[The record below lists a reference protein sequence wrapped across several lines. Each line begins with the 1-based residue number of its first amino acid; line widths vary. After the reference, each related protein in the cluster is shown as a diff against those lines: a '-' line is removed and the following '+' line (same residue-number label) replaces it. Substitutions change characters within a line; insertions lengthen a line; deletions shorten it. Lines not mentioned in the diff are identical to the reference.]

1 MVVLDIATVERTV
14 AIAMD
19 KGRYG
24 EVGGGS
30 RCFLETVDSNL
41 GCRKLCRC
49 DLESILRVNILNTYD
64 SHPPTYSITPR
75 FGRIRHH
82 TVVSTAF
89 FRFL

>member
-1 MVVLDIATVERTV
+1 MLVVLDIATVERTV

-49 DLESILRVNILNTYD
+49 DLESILRANIFSL
-64 SHPPTYSITPR
+64 H
-75 FGRIRHH
+75 RILSALSVKIRCRCQELRS
-82 TVVSTAF
+82 V
-89 FRFL
+89 

>member
-1 MVVLDIATVERTV
+1 MLVVLDIATVERTV

-30 RCFLETVDSNL
+30 RCFRETVDSNL

-49 DLESILRVNILNTYD
+49 DLESILVNIFSL
-64 SHPPTYSITPR
+64 H
-75 FGRIRHH
+75 RILSALSVKIRCRCQELRS
-82 TVVSTAF
+82 V
-89 FRFL
+89 

>member
-49 DLESILRVNILNTYD
+49 DLESILVNILDHSPNLE
-64 SHPPTYSITPR
+64 
-75 FGRIRHH
+75 FG
-82 TVVSTAF
+82 VQVDV
-89 FRFL
+89 